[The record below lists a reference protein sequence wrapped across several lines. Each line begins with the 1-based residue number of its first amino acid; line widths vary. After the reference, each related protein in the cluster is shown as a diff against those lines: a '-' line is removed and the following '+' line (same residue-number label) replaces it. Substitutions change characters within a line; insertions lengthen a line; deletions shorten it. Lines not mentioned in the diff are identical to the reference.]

1 MKVGDV
7 MTPGVELVPADATV
21 RDAALVMAEHDIGA
35 VLVGPEGKPAG
46 ILTDRDII
54 IRVVVEGRDPGAV
67 AAGEVMSSTLFTCR
81 DDETVEAALG
91 RMEEQQV
98 RRLPVLDGDGRLV
111 GIVARSDLHRA
122 RAAPAVA
129 PAPLPGAAG
138 TAPARAEAAD
148 MEQIQAH
155 PT

>member
-81 DDETVEAALG
+81 DDDPVEAALG
-91 RMEEQQV
+91 RMEERQV
-98 RRLPVLDGDGRLV
+98 RRLPVVDAGGRLV

-122 RAAPAVA
+122 LGSTGAAAAAAPASD
-129 PAPLPGAAG
+129 PPGAEAVDL
-138 TAPARAEAAD
+138 AQAQQAR
-148 MEQIQAH
+148 

>member
-1 MKVGDV
+1 MRVGDV
-7 MTPGVELVPADATV
+7 MTPGVEIVPADTTV

-81 DDETVEAALG
+81 DDDPVEAALG
-91 RMEEQQV
+91 RMEERQV
-98 RRLPVLDGDGRLV
+98 RRLPVVDADGRLV

-122 RAAPAVA
+122 AADPPAPAA
-129 PAPLPGAAG
+129 DSAGA
-138 TAPARAEAAD
+138 
-148 MEQIQAH
+148 EQAQAH

>member
-1 MKVGDV
+1 MRVGDV

-21 RDAALVMAEHDIGA
+21 REAALVMAEHDIGA
-35 VLVGPEGKPAG
+35 VLVGPEGAPAG

-67 AAGEVMSSTLFTCR
+67 SAGEVMSSTLFTCR
-81 DDETVEAALG
+81 DDDSVEAALG
-91 RMEEQQV
+91 RMEERQV
-98 RRLPVLDGDGRLV
+98 RRLPVVDADGRLV

-122 RAAPAVA
+122 AAADPPAPAED
-129 PAPLPGAAG
+129 PAG
-138 TAPARAEAAD
+138 T
-148 MEQIQAH
+148 EQVQAH

>member
-1 MKVGDV
+1 MRVVEV
-7 MTPGVELVPADATV
+7 MTPGVEIVPADATV

-67 AAGEVMSSTLFTCR
+67 SAGEVMSSTLFTCR
-81 DDETVEAALG
+81 EDDSVEAALG
-91 RMEEQQV
+91 LMGERQV
-98 RRLPVLDGDGRLV
+98 RRLPVVDADGRLV

-122 RAAPAVA
+122 A
-129 PAPLPGAAG
+129 
-138 TAPARAEAAD
+138 AAD
-148 MEQIQAH
+148 PSAPDAGSPETEQVRAH

>member
-35 VLVGPEGKPAG
+35 VLVGAEEAPAG

-54 IRVVVEGRDPGAV
+54 IRVVVDGRDPRGV

-81 DDETVEAALG
+81 AEDTIEAALG
-91 RMEEQQV
+91 EMANRQV

-111 GIVARSDLHRA
+111 GIVARSDLYRA
-122 RAAPAVA
+122 WAAARPAPAQA
-129 PAPLPGAAG
+129 PGPPGV
-138 TAPARAEAAD
+138 EAAD
-148 MEQIQAH
+148 LAQVQAH

>member
-7 MTPGVELVPADATV
+7 MTPGAETVPADATV
-21 RDAALVMAEHDIGA
+21 RDAALAMAEHDIGA
-35 VLVGPEGKPAG
+35 VLVGPEGAPAG

-81 DDETVEAALG
+81 ADDTVEAALG
-91 RMEEQQV
+91 LMDERQV
-98 RRLPVLDGDGRLV
+98 RRLPVLDADDGRLV

-122 RAAPAVA
+122 AAAARPPAA
-129 PAPLPGAAG
+129 TAAEV
-138 TAPARAEAAD
+138 EAGE
-148 MEQIQAH
+148 MVEMQAH